1 MAGHVST
8 GCGHLQKTSEGIAVG
23 TTRVLMIA
31 SLAMAGPV
39 TLAMSESAPRVLRR
53 RRLSW
58 LAQARTIL
66 QKDLS
71 IELSTG
77 EVVITSGFFALLV
90 VIMASLAFF
99 GGPSSG
105 RIVASG
111 VIWLS
116 LAFSAVLAL
125 GKTWQRE
132 RDESA
137 LDGLLVAPLSRS
149 AIFAG
154 KALGVL
160 AFLIVVEC
168 VVMPVA
174 ALLFSLDLLQVGP
187 GLVCIAIFASPGI
200 AASGTLFGS
209 MTVRTH
215 ARDLLLAV
223 VLFPLLSPTL
233 LSAVAATRE
242 LLNGAPISELAD
254 YFKLMG
260 VFDVVFV
267 SGGLMLFGTL
277 VER

>member
-1 MAGHVST
+1 MAAGTASEAIA
-8 GCGHLQKTSEGIAVG
+8 QK
-23 TTRVLMIA
+23 
-31 SLAMAGPV
+31 
-39 TLAMSESAPRVLRR
+39 PRALPRR
-53 RRLSW
+53 KLSW
-58 LAQARTIL
+58 FGQARAVL
-66 QKDLS
+66 QKDLA

-77 EVVITSGFFALLV
+77 EVTITSSFFALLV

-99 GGPSSG
+99 GGPASG
-105 RIVASG
+105 RVVASG

-132 RDESA
+132 REESA
-137 LDGLLVAPLSRS
+137 LDGLLVAPMSRS

-154 KALGVL
+154 KAVGVL
-160 AFLIVVEC
+160 AFLTLVEC
-168 VVMPVA
+168 VVIPVA
-174 ALLFSLDLLQVGP
+174 ALLFSIDLGRM
-187 GLVCIAIFASPGI
+187 GLGLLCIALCATPGI

-233 LSAVAATRE
+233 LSAVACTRE
-242 LLNGAPISELAD
+242 LLNGAPLSELGD
-254 YFKLMG
+254 YFRLMG
-260 VFDVVFV
+260 VFDIVFI
-267 SGGLMLFGTL
+267 SGGLMMFGTL

>member
-1 MAGHVST
+1 MAIGSA
-8 GCGHLQKTSEGIAVG
+8 SE
-23 TTRVLMIA
+23 
-31 SLAMAGPV
+31 AMARGAARALP
-39 TLAMSESAPRVLRR
+39 R

-58 LAQARTIL
+58 FAQARAVL
-66 QKDLS
+66 SKDLA

-99 GGPSSG
+99 GGPASG
-105 RIVASG
+105 RVVASG

-116 LAFSAVLAL
+116 LAFAAVLAL

-154 KALGVL
+154 KAMGVL
-160 AFLIVVEC
+160 AFLVIVEC

-174 ALLFSLDLLQVGP
+174 ALLFSLDLDRVGL
-187 GLVCIAIFASPGI
+187 GLFCIALFATPGI

-242 LLNGAPISELAD
+242 LLNGAPVAELGD
-254 YFKLMG
+254 YFKLMA
-260 VFDVVFV
+260 VFDVVFI

>member
-1 MAGHVST
+1 MAT
-8 GCGHLQKTSEGIAVG
+8 GSASE
-23 TTRVLMIA
+23 
-31 SLAMAGPV
+31 AMARAALKV
-39 TLAMSESAPRVLRR
+39 APR

-58 LAQARTIL
+58 FAQARAVFS
-66 QKDLS
+66 KDLA

-99 GGPSSG
+99 GGPASG

-116 LAFSAVLAL
+116 LAFAAVLAL

-154 KALGVL
+154 KAMGVL
-160 AFLIVVEC
+160 AFLVVVEC

-174 ALLFSLDLLQVGP
+174 ALLFSVDL
-187 GLVCIAIFASPGI
+187 
-200 AASGTLFGS
+200 
-209 MTVRTH
+209 M
-215 ARDLLLAV
+215 
-223 VLFPLLSPTL
+223 
-233 LSAVAATRE
+233 
-242 LLNGAPISELAD
+242 
-254 YFKLMG
+254 
-260 VFDVVFV
+260 
-267 SGGLMLFGTL
+267 
-277 VER
+277 

>member
-1 MAGHVST
+1 MTVGSA
-8 GCGHLQKTSEGIAVG
+8 SEA
-23 TTRVLMIA
+23 IA
-31 SLAMAGPV
+31 S
-39 TLAMSESAPRVLRR
+39 SATRALPRRS
-53 RRLSW
+53 LSW
-58 LAQARTIL
+58 FAQARAIL
-66 QKDLS
+66 HKDLA

-99 GGPSSG
+99 GGPASG
-105 RIVASG
+105 RVVASG

-137 LDGLLVAPLSRS
+137 LDGLLVSPLSRS

-160 AFLIVVEC
+160 AFLTVVEC

-174 ALLFSLDLLQVGP
+174 ALLFSLDLVQVGP
-187 GLVCIAIFASPGI
+187 GLFCIALFATPGI

-242 LLNGAPISELAD
+242 LLNGAPVAELAD

-260 VFDVVFV
+260 VFDIVFV